1 MALAHHA
8 TQLQK
13 LQTKTYI
20 LNLINKANDKTPR
33 SKKKKMPPGYKKM
46 HYSKPNLQTSLKAH
60 KIQFIDERKIEQ
72 NHLLNVIL
80 FLFREG
86 KGT

>member
-1 MALAHHA
+1 
-8 TQLQK
+8 
-13 LQTKTYI
+13 
-20 LNLINKANDKTPR
+20 
-33 SKKKKMPPGYKKM
+33 M
-46 HYSKPNLQTSLKAH
+46 HYSKPNLPTSLKAH

-72 NHLLNVIL
+72 KHLLNVIL